1 MKRIATVLIA
11 AGMVVTVTPAAAHDC
26 RVVGSDFL
34 KGSYEGD
41 CDERTERA
49 HGRGEARGEDTYVGS
64 FARGRLEGD
73 GVYTW
78 KNGATLVGTFKAGK
92 AHGPGVYTTAD
103 GARYQGAFVD
113 GRLDRLKLPDCPS
126 TPGPVSC

>member
-1 MKRIATVLIA
+1 MKRIATALIA
-11 AGMVVTVTPAAAHDC
+11 AGMVVTMTPAAAHDC

-126 TPGPVSC
+126 TPGPVNC